1 MTLLNYVKP
10 ERETELPHNQDGVW
24 HPLLADELSDR
35 AMAAVEG
42 IIADLPDPSANEIS
56 DPSLAGGK
64 SGISLF
70 SSYLALTGLDDGENA
85 AHFLE
90 EAVEAIAARP
100 MRPSLYSGFTG
111 VAWATAHLQKQL
123 GDADEETTYKALD
136 EALLAHLSESP
147 WRGDYDLISGLVGF
161 GVYAL
166 ERVPNP
172 MAVEMLERVVE
183 RLDETA
189 ERNAEGITWLTPPE
203 LLTSW
208 QREIPPNGY
217 YNLGLAHGV
226 PGVIALLGH
235 AYAAGIARSQVEPL
249 LEGAID
255 WLLAQKL
262 PSNSHSMFPSWVG
275 PSWAG
280 PSIGSDECRLAW
292 CYGDAGIAAALLSA
306 ARSAREPGWEREALE
321 IAICAARRTPETAG
335 VLDVSLCHGA
345 AGLGH
350 IFNRMYQATGAKQ
363 LKDAATFWFDRTLE
377 MRRPEGG
384 IGGFVALGV
393 VNDERRWVADPGFL
407 TGAAGLGLSL
417 LSAITPIEPVW
428 DRILLVS

>member
-1 MTLLNYVKP
+1 
-10 ERETELPHNQDGVW
+10 
-24 HPLLADELSDR
+24 
-35 AMAAVEG
+35 
-42 IIADLPDPSANEIS
+42 
-56 DPSLAGGK
+56 
-64 SGISLF
+64 LF
-70 SSYLALTGLDDGENA
+70 CAYLALSGLDDGENA
-85 AHFLE
+85 ACFLE
-90 EAVEAIAARP
+90 EAVQAVAARS

-123 GDADEETTYKALD
+123 GDVEEEPTYKALD

-147 WRGDYDLISGLVGF
+147 WRDDYDLISGLVGF

-166 ERVPNP
+166 ERLPHP
-172 MAVEMLERVVE
+172 MAIEILKRVVE
-183 RLDETA
+183 RLNETA

-203 LLTSW
+203 LLTPW
-208 QREIPPNGY
+208 QREISPNGY

-235 AYAAGIARSQVEPL
+235 AYAAGIARAQVEPL

-262 PSNSHSMFPSWVG
+262 PSSAHSIFPSWVG
-275 PSWAG
+275 PSWAQ

-306 ARSAREPGWEREALE
+306 ARSARERTWEREALE
-321 IAICAARRTPETAG
+321 IAICAARRAPETAG

-350 IFNRMYQATGAKQ
+350 IFNRMYQATGEKQ
-363 LKDAATFWFDRTLE
+363 LKDSATFWFDRTLE

-393 VNDERRWVADPGFL
+393 ITDERRWVADPGFL
-407 TGAAGLGLSL
+407 TGAAGVGLAL
-417 LSAITPIEPVW
+417 LAAITPIEPSW